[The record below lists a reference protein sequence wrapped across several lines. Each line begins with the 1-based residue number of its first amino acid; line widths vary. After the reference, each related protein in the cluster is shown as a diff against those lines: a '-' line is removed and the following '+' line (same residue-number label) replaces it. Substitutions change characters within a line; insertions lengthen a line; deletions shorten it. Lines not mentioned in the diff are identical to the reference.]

1 MSVLTLEDIKAWTD
15 LLPADFANAVG
26 EPAPTAAE
34 DYAAIAAALPR
45 LKDSVKIL
53 EFVAANDEKFISIGT
68 AGRIRFLGWYRG
80 LNKTEEYRDFM
91 ESITEGEEGEDGGRG
106 TTKVA
111 PYFKQDVEALAAV
124 LGRRMAAEI
133 VDGYALD
140 VIKGAAYEA
149 TGDLEMRGG
158 RL

>member
-26 EPAPTAAE
+26 EPAATAEA
-34 DYAAIAAALPR
+34 DYAAISDALPR
-45 LKDSVKIL
+45 LKDSIKIL
-53 EFVAANDEKFISIGT
+53 EFVAANDDKFISIGT

-80 LNKTEEYRDFM
+80 LNKMDDYQDFM
-91 ESITEGEEGEDGGRG
+91 ESITEGEEGENGGRG

-111 PYFKQDVEALAAV
+111 PYFKQDVEAIAAV
-124 LGRRMAAEI
+124 IGRRMAVEI

-140 VIKGAAYEA
+140 VIKGAGYEV
-149 TGDLEMRGG
+149 TGELEMRGG
-158 RL
+158 RI

>member
-1 MSVLTLEDIKAWTD
+1 MGVLTLEDIKAWTE

-26 EPAPTAAE
+26 EPAPAAE
-34 DYAAIAAALPR
+34 ADYAAISDALPT

-80 LNKTEEYRDFM
+80 LNKMAEYADFM
-91 ESITEGEEGEDGGRG
+91 TSITEGEGGEDGGRG

-111 PYFKQDVEALAAV
+111 PYFKQDVEAIAAV
-124 LGRRMAAEI
+124 VGRRMAAEI

-140 VIKGAAYEA
+140 VIKGAAYEV
-149 TGDLEMRGG
+149 TGEMEMRGG
-158 RL
+158 ML